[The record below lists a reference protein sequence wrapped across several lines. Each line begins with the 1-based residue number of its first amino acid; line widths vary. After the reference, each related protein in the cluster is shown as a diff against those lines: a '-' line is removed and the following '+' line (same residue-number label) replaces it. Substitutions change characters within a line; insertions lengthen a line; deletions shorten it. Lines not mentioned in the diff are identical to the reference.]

1 MLQSNQP
8 QSQIMIIDSHP
19 IVREGYSRLIEKQ
32 EDLQVCAESDGK
44 NEAIRQIGHAS
55 PDLVIVGISLKDGN
69 GLDLIKD
76 IKSHYDQIRIL
87 VISIHDEIL
96 FAEKAVRAGALGYL
110 NKQATAD
117 QILKAIY
124 RVLDSKV
131 YLSPAITERMIY
143 RSIGSDNHSNLSP
156 VESLSARELE
166 VFKQIGAGET
176 TRQIAQKLQLS
187 SKTVETYRENIKLKL
202 NLQNATEL
210 SLHATL
216 WAIEN
221 Q

>member
-32 EDLQVCAESDGK
+32 QDLQVCAEFDGK
-44 NEAIRQIGHAS
+44 EEAIRQIGQVS
-55 PDLVIVGISLKDGN
+55 PDLIIVGISLKDGN
-69 GLDLIKD
+69 GLDLVKE
-76 IKSHYDQIRIL
+76 IKSQFDQIRIL
-87 VISIHDEIL
+87 VVSTHDEIL

-110 NKQATAD
+110 NKQAAAD

-124 RVLDSKV
+124 HVLDGKV
-131 YLSPAITERMIY
+131 YLSPVIIERMIC
-143 RSIGSDNHSNLSP
+143 RSIGSDNYSNLSP
-156 VESLSARELE
+156 IESLSARELE
-166 VFKQIGAGET
+166 VFKQIGAGAT
-176 TRQIAQKLQLS
+176 TRQIAQELQLS

-216 WAIEN
+216 WALEN